1 MNKAESKYYNTA
13 CLMDEA
19 LLLLLEEKDFD
30 YITVKEVCLKAGVN
44 RSTFYLH
51 YESMNDLL
59 DESLAYIFSQFTSRY
74 DKLSISKKELSTC
87 PIEEL
92 FLITPQYVIP
102 YLEFLKDN
110 VKAFMA
116 SLSKPDTFGVK
127 KSFSVIYQ
135 EIFLSILERFC
146 VPETERK
153 YLLIFYISGI
163 HAIIIEWLK
172 GGCKEE
178 MEYIAKLLVRY
189 TMKIK

>member
-1 MNKAESKYYNTA
+1 MNKSESKYYNTA

-30 YITVKEVCLKAGVN
+30 YITVKEVCIKAGVN

-59 DESLAYIFSQFTSRY
+59 NESLAYAFSKFTSRY
-74 DKLSISKKELSTC
+74 DKLSFNKKKLSTC

-92 FLITPQYVIP
+92 FLITPQYIIP
-102 YLEFLKDN
+102 YLQFVKDN
-110 VKAFMA
+110 AKAFMT
-116 SLSKPDTFGVK
+116 SLSKPNVFGVK
-127 KSFSVIYQ
+127 KSFNVIYQ
-135 EIFLSILERFC
+135 KTFLPILERFH
-146 VPETERK
+146 VPEKERK
-153 YLLIFYISGI
+153 YLLIFYVSGM

-178 MEYIAKLLVRY
+178 MEYIADLLIRY
-189 TMKIK
+189 TIKIK